1 MSVGFD
7 MSELDFWSEELLN
20 IATKQMPKMTKKFMN
35 QEGQKLKKQTKQ
47 KAKQMVKKQTGN
59 YFKSIKKGKPYIY
72 SGNGAYSVRVYGA
85 AAHSHLL
92 EQGHDV
98 KNKKN
103 GAVLGRAR
111 AFHVLDKSA
120 REFQSEFQKDIENFI
135 DEVVNEI

>member
-72 SGNGAYSVRVYGA
+72 NGNKAYSIRVYGA
-85 AAHSHLL
+85 ASHSHLL

-98 KNKKN
+98 KNKKD
-103 GAVLGRAR
+103 GTVLGRAR
-111 AFHVLDKSA
+111 GFYILDKSA

-135 DEVVNEI
+135 DEVVDEI